1 MNKNILMTI
10 LFLGILLTFTG
21 CETSTTIDNTETIN
35 TGNTDSQTGTTG
47 PADTG
52 NGAAVN
58 TDTGSMQYEVES
70 SDVEYFN
77 GVNGFYAHPSVDGN
91 YPGVIMIH
99 EWWGLNAEIKAY
111 AEKLAAEGYNVLAV
125 DLYNGKV
132 AATSDE
138 ARNYSRSI
146 NQTQAI
152 ENMNTAFNYLKD
164 RDSTT
169 VGSLGWCFGGG
180 QSMQLALN
188 NENLDATVI
197 YYGTLVTDESQLEKI
212 EWPVLGV
219 FGDKDTSIPVDKVV
233 EFEEALNDAG
243 VENEIYIYPG
253 VGHAFANPTGQ
264 NYAPQETQD
273 AWSKTLNFLDRNL
286 K

>member
-52 NGAAVN
+52 NGAAV
-58 TDTGSMQYEVES
+58 DTGSMQYEVES